1 MAKLCLG
8 SKYHIDIFSTN
19 PSLERANLERIIA
32 VSIAVNL
39 QGRIFSVPTVI
50 ALDTYLSADY
60 SIVAILVTQ
69 QNSFTKLPRDSL

>member
-39 QGRIFSVPTVI
+39 QRRIFSVPTVI

-60 SIVAILVTQ
+60 SVVAILVTQ